1 MDLGETWQSS
11 THLTWIVHVGEL
23 VGSMVGNADF
33 REDEKGSG
41 MQTTQRGFYL
51 IRSGEIPGLEKR
63 SEMI

>member
-1 MDLGETWQSS
+1 M
-11 THLTWIVHVGEL
+11 GEL

>member
-1 MDLGETWQSS
+1 MDLGGTWPSS
-11 THLTWIVHVGEL
+11 THLTGIVHVGEL
-23 VGSMVGNADF
+23 VRSVVRNADF

-51 IRSGEIPGLEKR
+51 ARSGEIPGLEKR